1 MGIKWAGG
9 LTEIPGDSPGRVPQ
23 CSGQRVRSAHGLLS
37 SFYARKGQTLSW
49 QLQGGRSYGQPIF
62 EEETEFFRLKDLH
75 KLVGAGARV
84 RIAHMALPTRSNSGG
99 CSKPSFVNLLSGLEY
114 LSPHPSFHACS
125 PWSNWTIWLSPIQA
139 GMSTMHPVGLSY

>member
-9 LTEIPGDSPGRVPQ
+9 LTEIPGDSPGGVPQ
-23 CSGQRVRSAHGLLS
+23 CSGQGVRSAHGLLS

-49 QLQGGRSYGQPIF
+49 LLLGARSYSQPIF

-75 KLVGAGARV
+75 KLVGLAHGPGARV
-84 RIAHMALPTRSNSGG
+84 CIAHMALPTRSNSGG

-114 LSPHPSFHACS
+114 LSPHPSLHACS
-125 PWSNWTIWLSPIQA
+125 PWPNWTI
-139 GMSTMHPVGLSY
+139 